1 MKTCKL
7 SIIVA
12 VVLLLLTVHPCHG
25 ISESCMKAYNQGG
38 APAVLQSP
46 DCSQWVLSTRSL
58 VNQTTNCEFV
68 NNIGEA
74 LYQED
79 HISCNIDMQIPL
91 PGKDGPK
98 DVRVGVVAV
107 FDGHMGEEASRM
119 SSELLL
125 QYYLLHSAFIVNGNK
140 EQVVGFAEH
149 YGDGSNLT
157 SSNAVRLVISEE
169 LTHKRIL
176 KEALLRTIRDID
188 LTFSKASE
196 ELLLAFDVEALEK
209 GLSAGTTATVA
220 VLVHGQIL
228 VANVGDSKAIL
239 CSEKRDSHQ
248 KIKGTFF
255 ATELTSDHHP
265 TRADERARIKEAGG
279 FVFGMGNK
287 MFFNDFYWFTR
298 AIGNVAL
305 KRYGVTAEPE
315 VTDWQPLTTND
326 SYLVLATSGVL
337 KKLSSQDVCDLFPA
351 PNWKYKKPT

>member
-1 MKTCKL
+1 MK
-7 SIIVA
+7 V
-12 VVLLLLTVHPCHG
+12 
-25 ISESCMKAYNQGG
+25 YNQGG

-58 VNQTTNCEFV
+58 GNQSKNCEFV

-74 LYQED
+74 AHQED

-107 FDGHMGEEASRM
+107 FDGHMGEEASNM
-119 SSELLL
+119 ASELLL
-125 QYYLLHSAFIVNGNK
+125 QYYSLHSAFIANGN
-140 EQVVGFAEH
+140 EDQVVVIEEL
-149 YGDGSNLT
+149 YGHGSKIT
-157 SSNAVRLVISEE
+157 SSNVVRVVISEE
-169 LTHKRIL
+169 PIHKRIL
-176 KEALLRTIRDID
+176 KEALLRTIQDID

-196 ELLLAFDVEALEK
+196 NYSSSVVAAYIDLDHTISFRL
-209 GLSAGTTATVA
+209 GYGTTATVA

-239 CSEKRDSHQ
+239 CSEKRDSQQ
-248 KIKGTFF
+248 KIKGIFF
-255 ATELTSDHHP
+255 ATELTSDHHL
-265 TRADERARIKEAGG
+265 TRTDERARIKAAGG

-315 VTDWQPLTTND
+315 VTDWQPLTPND

-351 PNWKYKKPT
+351 PNWESKKPTY